1 MTKEQWLKILK
12 GAGIAAAGA
21 LLTYGANVLVP
32 FLDTNGGLWG
42 PAISGVLAI
51 VINAL
56 RKLLEQQSEAK

>member
-32 FLDTNGGLWG
+32 FLDANGGLWG
-42 PAISGVLAI
+42 PVVSGVLAI
-51 VINAL
+51 LINAL
-56 RKLLEQQSEAK
+56 RKVIEQQSEAK